1 MFFIHRIIESYFNDN
16 CHYLDFTSM
25 HTARHL
31 CVRFLHAPNALWIK
45 FAILVLFIFITV
57 IFICCICWVILK
69 KESSVNQSIS
79 ISLKLDFN
87 INASANLCL
96 TGKPLHV
103 YICFQINLVY
113 GKLARCY
120 ICSVTSQVHVVYLF
134 VSATDFCSFYS
145 RHNQLFMHFQC

>member
-16 CHYLDFTSM
+16 CLYLDFTSM

-96 TGKPLHV
+96 TGKQLHV
-103 YICFQINLVY
+103 YLFSNKSRLWQ
-113 GKLARCY
+113 
-120 ICSVTSQVHVVYLF
+120 TSTMLYLF
-134 VSATDFCSFYS
+134 RNIAGTRSIFICLCTRLLQFLLEA
-145 RHNQLFMHFQC
+145 